1 MKKLST
7 RQERILQFT
16 KGFIEDQGYPPTVR
30 DIQHACGISS
40 TSVVDYN
47 LNILQREGY
56 LRRSPDISRGIEV
69 LDGSSRRSRTTQ
81 IPMLAYIAAGQ
92 PLPVVSV
99 EERNSS
105 EPLEMLELPT
115 SHLKGDRDLYA
126 LRVRGLSMIE
136 ALIDD
141 GDVVVIKPTN
151 SVQNGDTIVAW
162 LKSENEATL
171 KRYYHEGNRVR
182 LQPANSQMKPIYVDP
197 KNLEIHGKVVAVLRN
212 LS

>member
-92 PLPVVSV
+92 PLPVVSA
-99 EERNSS
+99 EERSSS

-115 SHLKGDRDLYA
+115 SQLKGDRDVYA

-171 KRYYHEGNRVR
+171 KRYYHEGSRVR

-197 KNLEIHGKVVAVLRN
+197 ENLEIHGKVVAVLRN